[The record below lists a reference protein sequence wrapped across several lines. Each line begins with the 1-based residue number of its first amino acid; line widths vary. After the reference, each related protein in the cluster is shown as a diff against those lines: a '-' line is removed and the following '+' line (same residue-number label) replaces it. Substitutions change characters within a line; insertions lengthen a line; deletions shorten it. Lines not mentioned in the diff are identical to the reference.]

1 MRIRAWAKGT
11 CGGVGVVLVVMLGTI
26 LTAGSLGGCA
36 GIEDA
41 LLLRD
46 RAASAR
52 DAMDARVEESR
63 TILKGMDDAG
73 VPAQDPARTRAA
85 AELAAAQ
92 AAQAAAE
99 AAVAHL
105 DAIIEEARR
114 PTDGLTQGLDVLS
127 GVLPEPLRSPALL
140 GGALVVTLLRA
151 RQNRAALASVAR
163 SIEQVKRDDEEFRK
177 RFKEHAATIR
187 SIQTPA
193 AAAAVREATGQGW
206 MWRLPL

>member
-85 AELAAAQ
+85 AELAAD
-92 AAQAAAE
+92 
-99 AAVAHL
+99 L